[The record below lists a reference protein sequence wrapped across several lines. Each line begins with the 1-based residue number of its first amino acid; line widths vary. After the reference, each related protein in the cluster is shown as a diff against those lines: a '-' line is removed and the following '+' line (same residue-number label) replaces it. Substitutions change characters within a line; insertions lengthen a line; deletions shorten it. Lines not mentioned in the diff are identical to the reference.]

1 MEESRLK
8 GQAEATRSR
17 PGCRVFVSYRRD
29 DAPDATDRLADTLRE
44 RFGSDR
50 VFVDIDNV
58 APGDDFTRV
67 VEEWVASCDA
77 LVVVIGREWLDAR
90 DRAGQRRID
99 DPDDFV
105 RLEVEAGLRCGVR
118 LFPVLLHGAQMPSR
132 EELPDGLL
140 ALRRRNALQIDRKN
154 WHYDVARLVAAL
166 EGITPAEVGTPSD
179 SIHSDP
185 SIGAII
191 GGCRIDAEIGSGGMA
206 VVYRATELALGRTVA
221 LKVISPSLASDAE
234 FQQRFRR
241 EARAASMIDHEHVI
255 AVHRFSVDER
265 PAYIVMRYVDGPNL
279 GEVLRARGPV
289 HPEQAVDVIGQVA
302 SALDVL
308 HEHDIVHRDVKPAN
322 ILVENATS
330 HVFLADFGLAK
341 PLADDEMGQT
351 ALMGT
356 ELYMAPER
364 AGGEETKLGDV
375 YSLGCVLRDLL
386 MGLGSPL
393 PGGATEAAS
402 SDVPAEL
409 FAVVR
414 RAVRVEPRE
423 RFPSAGELAR
433 AARDALHGG
442 QREEGGTQKAPPVA
456 IDQPFHDALSVD
468 LSQQVAELCRRFA
481 ATISDPG
488 ARRELEAIVA
498 LLGEPLVLAVIGD
511 EGAGKSTLINA
522 LLGRRILSKQRGR
535 QMPTYLRYGAT
546 EQLDLVLHDGAREN
560 RPLRP
565 DDLIPESIA
574 DLPQDLQTIE
584 ISLSVDLLRSLTIV
598 DAPLRARA
606 APGRDDTSTA
616 PTRARRATPTPA
628 SDALLFAVRADA
640 LPNNGDALAALRQSL
655 SENGG
660 TTSLNVIG
668 ALTHVDL
675 LVSDGGWPAAVEE
688 AGRLRAALGPMVATV
703 VPVAGLLAEAADTHA
718 LTETDAEGLAR
729 LAGLGPARQAELLAS
744 TATFC
749 SEDAPVGPADRERL
763 AQLLGRYGI
772 RSAFELAYAGPLNS
786 VALVR
791 RMREL
796 SGIASLRRQIGGL
809 QLRADALK
817 ADAALRKL
825 ETLSWKRAEL
835 ADLRDGI
842 DELRFVGRDMRLLDL
857 MGVFQRCVTDGI
869 ELGDGRLGELEQL
882 LTARDARE
890 RLGLQ
895 PGADPREMSAVAAH
909 RARSWKAYQNGGL
922 ASVQAARAA
931 DTVARFYDNMSFPG
945 SDSAP

>member
-1 MEESRLK
+1 MEQSRLNS
-8 GQAEATRSR
+8 QAEVTRSR

-29 DAPDATDRLADTLRE
+29 DAPDATDRLADALRE

-67 VEEWVASCDA
+67 VENWVASCDA

-90 DRAGQRRID
+90 DRAGRRRID

-132 EELPDGLL
+132 EELPDGLS

-166 EGITPAEVGTPSD
+166 EVITPAEARSPSG

-221 LKVISPSLASDAE
+221 LKVISPSLASDPE
-234 FQQRFRR
+234 FQRRFRR

-255 AVHRFSVDER
+255 AVHRFSVDEL

-279 GEVLRARGPV
+279 GEVLKARGRL
-289 HPEQAVDVIGQVA
+289 HPDQAVDVIEQVA
-302 SALDVL
+302 CALDVL
-308 HEHDIVHRDVKPAN
+308 HEHRIVHRDVKPAN

-364 AGGEETKLGDV
+364 TRGEETKLGDV

-393 PGGATEAAS
+393 PGGASEVAS
-402 SDVPAEL
+402 SDVRAKL

-414 RAVRVEPRE
+414 RAVRVEPGE
-423 RFPSAGELAR
+423 RFSSAGELAR
-433 AARDALHGG
+433 AARNALHG
-442 QREEGGTQKAPPVA
+442 QQEEGGTQKTPQVA

-468 LSQQVAELCRRFA
+468 LSEQVAELCRRFA
-481 ATISDPG
+481 ATISDPE
-488 ARRELEAIVA
+488 ARREIEATAA

-522 LLGRRILSKQRGR
+522 LLGRRILSKQRGEQR
-535 QMPTYLRYGAT
+535 PTYLRFGAT
-546 EQLDLVLHDGAREN
+546 EQLDLVLHNGAREN
-560 RPLRP
+560 RPLRS

-574 DLPQDLQTIE
+574 DLPQDLETIE

-598 DAPLRARA
+598 DAPLRVWL
-606 APGRDDTSTA
+606 APGGDDTSTA
-616 PTRARRATPTPA
+616 PMRASRATPIPA

-640 LPNNGDALAALRQSL
+640 LPKNGDALAALRQGFT
-655 SENGG
+655 ENGG

-668 ALTHVDL
+668 ALTHADL

-718 LTETDAEGLAR
+718 LTETDADGLAR
-729 LAGLGPARQAELLAS
+729 LAGLGQARQAELLAS

-749 SEDAPVGPADRERL
+749 SEDAPVSPADRERL
-763 AQLLGRYGI
+763 AELLGRYGI
-772 RSAFELAYAGPLNS
+772 RSAFELAHAGPLNS

-796 SGIASLRRQIGGL
+796 SGIAALRRQIDGL

-817 ADAALRKL
+817 ANAALRKL

-842 DELRFVGRDMRLLDL
+842 DELRLVGRDMHLLDL
-857 MGVFQRCVTDGI
+857 ISVFQRCVANEI

-882 LTARDARE
+882 LTARDARQ

-922 ASVQAARAA
+922 ASVQAARVA
-931 DTVARFYDNMSFPG
+931 DKVARFYDNMSFPG
-945 SDSAP
+945 SESAP